1 MFYGEYQH
9 SLDNKDRVI
18 IPSRFRDIFKE
29 NYSDNLFLTR
39 GLDKCL
45 FLFTEE
51 DWKQQ
56 EKKFKNLSFTS
67 SDSRR
72 FNRILFSGAVDVA
85 LDKQGRILIP
95 SYLKEYAEIKTDVVV
110 IGASDR
116 IEVWSKE
123 SWKKFYESSV
133 TQYEEVAERLFGNE
147 PPKNEGGQS

>member
-1 MFYGEYQH
+1 MSFSFY
-9 SLDNKDRVI
+9 R
-18 IPSRFRDIFKE
+18 
-29 NYSDNLFLTR
+29 R
-39 GLDKCL
+39 GLEASG
-45 FLFTEE
+45 EE
-51 DWKQQ
+51 IQK
-56 EKKFKNLSFTS
+56 SFVTS

-95 SYLKEYAEIKTDVVV
+95 SYLKEYAEIKMNVVV

-116 IEVWSKE
+116 IEIWSKE

-147 PPKNEGGQS
+147 PKKNEGGQA